1 MAGMNRLITEEE
13 NQMTFKRWLSGCLLL
28 VFVSLIAPSYAH
40 AYLDPGTGS
49 YIFQLL
55 IAGLVGLGL
64 VVKIYWKR
72 IMAFFT
78 RMISKGEQTDDD
90 QDL

>member
-1 MAGMNRLITEEE
+1 
-13 NQMTFKRWLSGCLLL
+13 MTFTRWLSVCFLL
-28 VFVSLIAPSYAH
+28 VFVGLVFPSYAH

-64 VVKIYWKR
+64 MVKIYWKR
-72 IMAFFT
+72 IIAFFT
-78 RMISKGEQTDDD
+78 RMISRDEQTDHD
-90 QDL
+90 QDS